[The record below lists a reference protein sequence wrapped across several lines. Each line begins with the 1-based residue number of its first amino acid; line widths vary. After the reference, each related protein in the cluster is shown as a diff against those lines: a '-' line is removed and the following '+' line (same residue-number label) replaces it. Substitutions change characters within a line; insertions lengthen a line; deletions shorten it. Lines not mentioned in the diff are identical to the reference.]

1 MLAGE
6 ENIDLQADNP
16 ARIKSDKEKVL
27 QLLIKKAA
35 IPEAPRVKADLVKI
49 DGSVHGLIPLK
60 LMDEDPAFTKLS
72 PEPIPDA
79 SEEDKTRYAKA
90 QEKRIANLKSICDNK
105 AVAESFFDNEFGR
118 ELSDLSRYGETL
130 IENEKTERETISE
143 LAAEIRGALLLLQGG
158 EVQMPQLQS
167 EKDLGPFVMNARET
181 VFRMKSDYR
190 QETNERVKQLGI
202 QVGEFTTLEV
212 DNLLSKLTEMEG
224 SMPSYNKVWTDL
236 TKTQTSRWENVDTE
250 YSDLTYVPA
259 IADGLN
265 KVLGL
270 ILDNIFDEREVIQG
284 VREIITEINGKLAS
298 EGLVNCIVEL
308 SEDSIQLS
316 KTTYKTRE
324 ITHPCGAER
333 SFFSLAALTALAVY
347 FRLPVIIDEAAN
359 NLDRDNLRR
368 FISLTK
374 EFATEYQVQYILS
387 IKETDDFPL
396 DGWVRQFADELQV
409 YQVDY
414 EGDKKLIKPIDLYA

>member
-1 MLAGE
+1 
-6 ENIDLQADNP
+6 
-16 ARIKSDKEKVL
+16 
-27 QLLIKKAA
+27 
-35 IPEAPRVKADLVKI
+35 
-49 DGSVHGLIPLK
+49 
-60 LMDEDPAFTKLS
+60 
-72 PEPIPDA
+72 
-79 SEEDKTRYAKA
+79 
-90 QEKRIANLKSICDNK
+90 
-105 AVAESFFDNEFGR
+105 
-118 ELSDLSRYGETL
+118 
-130 IENEKTERETISE
+130 
-143 LAAEIRGALLLLQGG
+143 
-158 EVQMPQLQS
+158 
-167 EKDLGPFVMNARET
+167 
-181 VFRMKSDYR
+181 
-190 QETNERVKQLGI
+190 
-202 QVGEFTTLEV
+202 LEV

-224 SMPSYNKVWTDL
+224 SMPSYKKVWTDL
-236 TKTQTSRWENVDTE
+236 TKTQTSRWENIDTE

-298 EGLVNCIVEL
+298 EGLVNCVVEL

-396 DGWVRQFADELQV
+396 DGWVRQFADDLQV

-414 EGDKKLIKPIDLYA
+414 DGDKKLIKPIDLYG